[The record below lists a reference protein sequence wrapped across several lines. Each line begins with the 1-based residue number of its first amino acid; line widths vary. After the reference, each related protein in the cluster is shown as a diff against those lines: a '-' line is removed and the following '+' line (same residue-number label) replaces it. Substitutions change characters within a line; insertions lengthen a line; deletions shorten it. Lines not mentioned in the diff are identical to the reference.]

1 MAKRSKR
8 IKYRNVYRDDMLKAQ
23 SWCFDNGIK
32 IYPLAS
38 NTGEHYIEVNN
49 NGAITKSP
57 NIYPQEE
64 VYAKIWELYL
74 HFYDTNKA
82 NLQ

>member
-8 IKYRNVYRDDMLKAQ
+8 INYKNFYREDMLEAQ

-38 NTGEHYIEVNN
+38 NTSNHYIEVNN
-49 NGAITKSP
+49 NGAITRSP
-57 NIYPQEE
+57 EEYSQEE
-64 VYAKIWELYL
+64 VYAKIWEIYC
-74 HFYDTNKA
+74 HFYDTNK
-82 NLQ
+82 